1 MSFIKA
7 IVIIFI
13 MFFSLSRP
21 KMSTK
26 SIPNLIIDIKTPVP
40 DMSKIDIKDAS
51 DSLYIEII
59 DHIKSSESFRESI
72 YIDTDGSPTIGYG
85 HHLLEG
91 EVFDKV
97 ITEREATQVLINDF
111 NKRVDLVKKS
121 HNLDGTRAYAV
132 ALFIYNCGSGTY
144 ARSSLKTAIDNNEP
158 IDKIIIQYSKYKKDG
173 VYHFSSG
180 LLARREFELK
190 VYNS

>member
-1 MSFIKA
+1 MSFIK
-7 IVIIFI
+7 IIAFLFFT
-13 MFFSLSRP
+13 FFSTPTSNLFITIDYLITGT
-21 KMSTK
+21 KISTVG
-26 SIPNLIIDIKTPVP
+26 SSESVIEDTR
-40 DMSKIDIKDAS
+40 
-51 DSLYIEII
+51 DSLYLEII
-59 DHIKSSESFRESI
+59 DHIKESESFRESI

-85 HHLLEG
+85 HHLSEG

-97 ITEREATQVLINDF
+97 ITEDEATQVLIDDF
-111 NKRVDLVKKS
+111 NARVDLVINAHELNGPK
-121 HNLDGTRAYAV
+121 AYAV

-158 IDKIIIQYSKYKKDG
+158 IDKIIIQYCNYKKDG

-190 VYNS
+190 IYNS

>member
-13 MFFSLSRP
+13 TLFTLPRH
-21 KMSTK
+21 KISTK
-26 SIPNLIIDIKTPVP
+26 PIPDLITNIKTSISEI
-40 DMSKIDIKDAS
+40 SKIVIEDTS
-51 DSLYIEII
+51 DSLYLEII
-59 DHIKSSESFRESI
+59 EHIKKSESFRESI

-85 HHLLEG
+85 HHLSKG
-91 EVFDKV
+91 EVFNKV
-97 ITEREATQVLINDF
+97 ITEREATKVLIEDF

-121 HNLDGTRAYAV
+121 HNLDGTKAYAV
-132 ALFIYNCGSGTY
+132 ALFIYNCGAGTY
-144 ARSSLKTAIDNNEP
+144 ARSSLKTAIDNDKP
-158 IDKIIIQYSKYKKDG
+158 IDKIIIQYCKYKKNG
-173 VYHFSSG
+173 VYHYSSG